1 MSSSAPARRWG
12 SVRSRAAR
20 TRRWVNAWLIAAALL
35 ALLLLANSVRDYF
48 RVWRILAIQQV
59 RHQASQYVV
68 ELEQRLRRSAT
79 PALVSGEVLTPESGQ
94 GLDDARWVEVRSAD
108 GVVLARRGDGGGR
121 TFTAEEQSTAF
132 RAHLPL
138 FSVVPSAA
146 GDVVVEVL
154 PLRGTGLGGPVGTT
168 PLPAGSTPG
177 RGPRSVLAV
186 EIASPLVIRDPSVL
200 RPIRQDLA
208 ISCTGAL
215 ALLTTVLIAAAGF
228 RSYER
233 GRRMEA
239 QLEIAREVQTA
250 LLPSRTDE
258 FEPVRLAAAYRP
270 AEEVSGDFYDVFR
283 APGGRIALVVGD
295 VSGKGV
301 PAALVTGVIH
311 GAVRSAAWTES
322 CTHHERESERLNRLL
337 CEGTAGGRYASMF
350 WGYYDTSTSTLH
362 YVNAGHLLPMLLG
375 GGNRATDIAELDAG
389 GPVLGILSDARYQQ
403 GCREIRPGDTLV
415 LYSDGLVE
423 ATSPTGE
430 EYGEARLRELL
441 KARCDA
447 SPEGIKEAILASV
460 GEFLAA
466 ATLRDDLTLLVARF
480 GERL

>member
-1 MSSSAPARRWG
+1 MSSSAPARRSG
-12 SVRSRAAR
+12 SVRSQAAR

-35 ALLLLANSVRDYF
+35 AVLLLANSVRDYF

-59 RHQASQYVV
+59 RHQASRYVV
-68 ELEQRLRRSAT
+68 DLEQRLRRSAT
-79 PALVSGEVLTPESGQ
+79 PALVSSEVLTPESGP

-108 GVVLARRGDGGGR
+108 GAVLARRGDGGGR
-121 TFTAEEQSTAF
+121 TFAAEEQSTAF

-138 FSVVPSAA
+138 YRVVPSAA

-154 PLRGTGLGGPVGTT
+154 PLRGTGLGAPVGTT

-186 EIASPLVIRDPSVL
+186 EIAVPLVIRDASVL

-233 GRRMEA
+233 RRRLEA

-250 LLPSRTDE
+250 LLPSRTDDL
-258 FEPVRLAAAYRP
+258 EPVRLAAVYRP
-270 AEEVSGDFYDVFR
+270 AEEVSGDFYDFFR

-322 CTHHERESERLNRLL
+322 CAHHERESERLNRLL
-337 CEGTAGGRYASMF
+337 CEGTGGGRYASMF
-350 WGYYDTSTSTLH
+350 WGYYDATTSTLH

-389 GPVLGILSDARYQQ
+389 GPVLGVLGDARYQQ

-423 ATSPTGE
+423 AVSPAGE

-441 KARCDA
+441 KARRDA
-447 SPEGIKEAILASV
+447 SPEGIREAILTSV
-460 GEFLAA
+460 GEFVGA
-466 ATLRDDLTLLVARF
+466 ATPRDDLTLLVARF
-480 GERL
+480 GERR